1 MEASIEEVL
10 GYEFVNAELL
20 QEALTHKSYAFEQ
33 GTARH
38 NERLEF
44 LGDSVLAVV
53 VASHLF
59 DIFPDQDE
67 GHLSKLKATLVSRA
81 TLARWAGDIGV
92 GRHVLLGSG
101 EESTGGRE
109 RPSILSNA
117 LEALIGAV
125 YMDGGYEQASML
137 LHRLFLD
144 QHEKIEEQ
152 DYKSGLQEIVQKQH
166 KVPPSYRLLETTG
179 PDHDKTFTVKV
190 MLGSRTLGI
199 GEGKTKKEAE
209 QAAAQDAL
217 EQMPRSADDG
227 EA

>member
-10 GYEFVNAELL
+10 GYRFTDAELL

-33 GTARH
+33 GTERH

-53 VASHLF
+53 VAHHLF
-59 DIFPDQDE
+59 LSFAKRDE
-67 GHLSKLKATLVSRA
+67 GHLSKLKSSLVSRA
-81 TLARWAGDIGV
+81 TLARWAEDIGV
-92 GRHVLLGSG
+92 GRYVFLGSG
-101 EESTGGRE
+101 EETTGGRD

-117 LEALIGAV
+117 MEAIIGAV
-125 YMDGGYEQASML
+125 YLDGGYEKARSL

-144 QHEKIEEQ
+144 HNELIEES

-166 KVPPSYRLLETTG
+166 KVPPNYELVETTG

-190 MLGSRTLGI
+190 RLGSRMMGI
-199 GEGKTKKEAE
+199 GTGKTKKEAE

-217 EQMPRSADDG
+217 QQIPRSADGG

>member
-1 MEASIEEVL
+1 MAAPIEDVL
-10 GYEFVNAELL
+10 GYRFTNGDALK
-20 QEALTHKSYAFEQ
+20 EALTHKSHAFEN
-33 GTARH
+33 GTKKH

-53 VASHLF
+53 VAHHLF
-59 DIFPDQDE
+59 EMYPDEDE
-67 GHLSKLKATLVSRA
+67 GHLSKLKASLVSRA
-81 TLARWAGDIGV
+81 TLARWAADIEL
-92 GRHVLLGSG
+92 GRYMLLGSG

-117 LEALIGAV
+117 LEAVIGAV
-125 YMDGGYEQASML
+125 YLDGGFEEARKL

-144 QHEKIEEQ
+144 QRDKVVET

-166 KVPPSYRLLETTG
+166 KIPPSYILLETEG

-190 MLGSRTLGI
+190 MLGSKRLGV
-199 GEGKTKKEAE
+199 GSGKTKKEAE

-217 EQMPRSADDG
+217 SEMPRPNRD